1 MLLFHFFLLLDEN
14 KNAPKKSKGKITNK
28 RASNVFF
35 PRITGK
41 DI

>member
-1 MLLFHFFLLLDEN
+1 
-14 KNAPKKSKGKITNK
+14 PKKSKGKITNK